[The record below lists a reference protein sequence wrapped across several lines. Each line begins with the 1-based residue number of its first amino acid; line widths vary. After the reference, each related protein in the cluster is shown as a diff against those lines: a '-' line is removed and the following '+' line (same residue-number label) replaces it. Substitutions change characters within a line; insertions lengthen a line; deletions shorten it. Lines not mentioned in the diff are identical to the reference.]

1 MTIKTVTLT
10 STVAAVNYNPTG
22 DDPYFSSAEKYA
34 WIRNNS
40 DASIFASLNS
50 SCTAYADGTMMIA
63 PAEVGMIVLGS
74 TNTLY
79 IYGTGKAEIRTTTEP
94 VCPFKGASKGGDT
107 YVRILG
113 VTTTPLTDGAT
124 TNPIVIDGTEVMA
137 REGDL
142 VRYGSKEFL
151 FNAFGVWDESGDTTN
166 VYTKSEVD
174 ALLGTK
180 ANSTDVYAKTDTYS
194 KVQSDNLY
202 IPKTSINTTPT
213 TAEINAAIAE
223 IWGA

>member
-10 STVAAVNYNPTG
+10 SAVAAVNYNPTG

-40 DASIFASLNS
+40 DVSIFASLNS

-63 PAEVGMIVLGS
+63 PSEVGMIVLDG

-94 VCPFKGASKGGDT
+94 VCPFKGASRGGEKLLR
-107 YVRILG
+107 YLG
-113 VTTTPLTDGAT
+113 VTTTTLTDGAT
-124 TNPIVIDGTEVMA
+124 TNPITINGTSVTA
-137 REGDL
+137 READWAIYGSSDYIYNGTAWQEVGDL
-142 VRYGSKEFL
+142 SNYYTKTET
-151 FNAFGVWDESGDTTN
+151 DTLLSAKAN
-166 VYTKSEVD
+166 SADVYTK
-174 ALLGTK
+174 T
-180 ANSTDVYAKTDTYS
+180 
-194 KVQSDNLY
+194 QSDDLY

-213 TAEINAAIAE
+213 TAEINAAIAD